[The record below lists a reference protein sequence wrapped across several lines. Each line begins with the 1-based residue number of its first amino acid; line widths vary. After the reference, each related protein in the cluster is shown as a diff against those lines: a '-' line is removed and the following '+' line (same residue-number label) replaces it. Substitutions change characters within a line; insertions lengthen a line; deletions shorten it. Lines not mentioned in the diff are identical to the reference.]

1 MLNGEIKE
9 AAERTYPET
18 GAKQRRFADITYG
31 ADTWDRARR
40 VIVKA
45 EHSAKATNP
54 RYVVTHLKGDAQA
67 PGASAYLLGLNIPP
81 YTVT

>member
-18 GAKQRRFADITYG
+18 GAKQRRVADITYG

-54 RYVVTHLKGDAQA
+54 RYVVTNLRSDAQA
-67 PGASAYLLGLNIPP
+67 RVP
-81 YTVT
+81 TC